1 MLDLES
7 LQIFLVAAETENF
20 TRSAQRLHISQPGV
34 SQHIQALEQ
43 HLGVTLFER
52 NGRRISLSPAG
63 EALLPLVQDLMHTC
77 RQVEDAAHA
86 LAGEVAGHLNLGCST
101 SSGKYLVPRILA
113 RYRERYPLVR
123 AAVKVGPRSQV
134 LDWLLS
140 GVVNVAVTS
149 DRVQRSGL
157 HFRRFF
163 EDEIVLIAPAD
174 HPWALRRT
182 VSAKELYQ
190 ERFVLREMS
199 SGTQMTLIETLDQV
213 GVDYD
218 RLETVLVLDNS
229 EAILIAVE
237 EHIGLGFVPKVTAQ
251 RHLAM
256 GTIQIVEID
265 GVSMKRWLYL
275 VDNSQLAHSPAAN
288 AFWTFVDET
297 LPIAGGRP
305 PLNGHTRGA
314 TASWT
319 PPATPL
325 TPEKLTHALGP
336 MLAATPSLS

>member
-1 MLDLES
+1 M
-7 LQIFLVAAETENF
+7 
-20 TRSAQRLHISQPGV
+20 
-34 SQHIQALEQ
+34 
-43 HLGVTLFER
+43 
-52 NGRRISLSPAG
+52 
-63 EALLPLVQDLMHTC
+63 
-77 RQVEDAAHA
+77 
-86 LAGEVAGHLNLGCST
+86 
-101 SSGKYLVPRILA
+101 
-113 RYRERYPLVR
+113 
-123 AAVKVGPRSQV
+123 
-134 LDWLLS
+134 
-140 GVVNVAVTS
+140 
-149 DRVQRSGL
+149 
-157 HFRRFF
+157 
-163 EDEIVLIAPAD
+163 
-174 HPWALRRT
+174 

-237 EHIGLGFVPKVTAQ
+237 EHIGLGFVPQVTAP

-314 TASWT
+314 ATGWT
-319 PPATPL
+319 PPATPVS
-325 TPEKLTHALGP
+325 PEKLTHALGP